1 MSSRKVKPLVR
12 VLPVLSSSFAS
23 GETTFVT
30 ATHYLTTGDLVTIR
44 FKNFPQ
50 SLTDIAVTVLSGTS
64 FKVATPNDFMIVED
78 GEVQINFFGAGQT
91 GRQRAITLNHSSG
104 APAVLQSYVK
114 GTGGAVYT
122 IEGSLD
128 NSHWTTDSP
137 ITHAGVTDDTQAST
151 IVPAWAWVTI
161 NLTSIGAS
169 TKLYV
174 NISS

>member
-1 MSSRKVKPLVR
+1 MSSRKVKPFVR
-12 VLPVLSSSFAS
+12 TLQVISSSYAS
-23 GETTFVT
+23 SETTFTT

-44 FKNFPQ
+44 FKNNPLF
-50 SLTDIAVTVLSGTS
+50 LTNVPVTVLSATT
-64 FKVATPNDFMIVED
+64 FKVSTDRDYNIRED
-78 GEVQINFFGAGQT
+78 GEVQIDFFSAGMT
-91 GRQRAITLNHSSG
+91 GRQRAITLTHGSG

-137 ITHAGVTDDTQAST
+137 ITHAGTTDDTQAST
-151 IVPAWAWVTI
+151 IVPAWAFVTI
-161 NLTSIGAS
+161 NITSIGAA